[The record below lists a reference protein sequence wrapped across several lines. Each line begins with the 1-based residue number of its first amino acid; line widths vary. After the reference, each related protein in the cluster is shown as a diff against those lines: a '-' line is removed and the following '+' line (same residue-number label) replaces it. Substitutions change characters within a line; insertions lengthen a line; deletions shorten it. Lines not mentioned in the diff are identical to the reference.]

1 MIRLKGN
8 ENSWGLIAKIFHWT
22 IALLLFWQV
31 GTGISLHNM
40 EFSPL
45 KIGIIGS
52 HKIFGTII
60 FTLIVLRLLWRF
72 YNNHPKYESL
82 PQKHKIIS
90 SLVHAILYFL
100 VVVIPVQGTYM
111 TWLGGS
117 DVSMFG
123 LIEIPSFVDM
133 DFILYQ
139 KHLEIHYYSAII
151 LTSVFT
157 LHILAALYHR
167 FIIKDKYG
175 VWKRMVSR
183 QKKV

>member
-1 MIRLKGN
+1 MVRLKGN

-100 VVVIPVQGTYM
+100 VVIIPVQGTYM

-117 DVSMFG
+117 DVNMFG
-123 LIEIPSFVDM
+123 LIEIPSFVEM

-139 KHLEIHYYSAII
+139 KHLRIHY
-151 LTSVFT
+151 TV
-157 LHILAALYHR
+157 
-167 FIIKDKYG
+167 
-175 VWKRMVSR
+175 
-183 QKKV
+183 Q

>member
-1 MIRLKGN
+1 MIRLKGS
-8 ENSWGLIAKIFHWT
+8 ENSWGLLAKIFHWA
-22 IALLLFWQV
+22 IAFLLFWQV

-72 YNNHPKYESL
+72 FNNHPKYKSL

-90 SLVHAILYFL
+90 SIVHISLYFF
-100 VVVIPVQGTYM
+100 VIFIPIQGTYM

-117 DVSMFG
+117 DVSMLG
-123 LIEIPSFVDM
+123 LIEIPSFVEM
-133 DFILYQ
+133 DFLLYQ
-139 KHLEIHYYSAII
+139 KHLKIHYYSAIF
-151 LTSVFT
+151 LTSIFT
-157 LHILAALYHR
+157 LHILAAIYHK

-175 VWKRMVSR
+175 VWSRMIS
-183 QKKV
+183 KNEKV